1 MFKKLT
7 AIALCKTSGFSPLPV
22 EEAGGLLFLK
32 IPPFMSNEAGSY
44 ELGIFD
50 TNPQEPAYV
59 FSGEYEI
66 SPYARHI
73 SLNLPP
79 GLKQPALGLRLLDHE
94 SLETVVIEVIPSYYL
109 EPLASSASRA
119 AYKGSMNWELSKA
132 APSSANEPQHQG
144 Y

>member
-1 MFKKLT
+1 MFKKIA
-7 AIALCKTSGFSPLPV
+7 AIALGKTSDFAALPV

-32 IPPFMSNEAGSY
+32 IPPFMSSEAGTY

-50 TNPQEPAYV
+50 TNPQEPAHV

-73 SLNLPP
+73 NLHLPP
-79 GLKQPALGLRLLDHE
+79 DLKQPALGLRLLEHE
-94 SLETVVIEVIPSYYL
+94 SLETASIEVIPSYYL
-109 EPLASSASRA
+109 EPLASSANRA
-119 AYKGSMNWELSKA
+119 AYKGSMNWDLFKP
-132 APSSANEPQHQG
+132 APLSANEPQQG